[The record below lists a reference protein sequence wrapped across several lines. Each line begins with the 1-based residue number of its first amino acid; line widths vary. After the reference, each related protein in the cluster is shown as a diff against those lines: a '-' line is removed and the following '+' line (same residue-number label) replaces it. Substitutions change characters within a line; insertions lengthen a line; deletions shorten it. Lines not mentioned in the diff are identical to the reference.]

1 MRRRKQ
7 KQPFLAKIR
16 KRWQKS
22 KKRKG
27 LHLSDILRRM
37 K

>member
-7 KQPFLAKIR
+7 KQSFLEKIR

-27 LHLSDILRRM
+27 LHISDILRRL